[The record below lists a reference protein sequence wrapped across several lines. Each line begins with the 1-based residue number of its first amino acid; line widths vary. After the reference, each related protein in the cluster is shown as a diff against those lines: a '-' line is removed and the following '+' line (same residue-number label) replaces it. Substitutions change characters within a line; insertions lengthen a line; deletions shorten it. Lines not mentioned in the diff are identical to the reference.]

1 MYLEVNFYNE
11 SLQFGEAFSIDGD
24 KKNFKFVSFK
34 WISQALDKFL
44 IVGFIFLCLIF
55 YKM

>member
-1 MYLEVNFYNE
+1 MNFYNE

-24 KKNFKFVSFK
+24 KKNCKFVSFK

-44 IVGFIFLCLIF
+44 IVGFIFLYLIF

>member
-1 MYLEVNFYNE
+1 MNFYNE

-24 KKNFKFVSFK
+24 KKNSKFVSFK
-34 WISQALDKFL
+34 RISQALDKFL
-44 IVGFIFLCLIF
+44 IVGFIFLYLIF